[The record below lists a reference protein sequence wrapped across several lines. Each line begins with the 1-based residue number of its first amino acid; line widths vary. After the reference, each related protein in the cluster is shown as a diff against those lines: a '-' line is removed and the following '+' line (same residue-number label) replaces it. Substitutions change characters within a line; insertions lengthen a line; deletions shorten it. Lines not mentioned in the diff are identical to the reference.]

1 MKRLRWVSAF
11 GLAAVVWSAGLV
23 VGHAVAAKAETVA
36 LTAAEQAAFAAA
48 APTPEPLREQPAP
61 VAARS
66 EWATFIYILG
76 RNSAV
81 YIWLLAGLCSVGAVT
96 FAVLAYNG
104 VQLGITI
111 GLALQAGVPGG
122 QLVDLL
128 LPHGVLEMGA
138 FFVAGAVGFQGA
150 RLGSWSR
157 HGWDFVKSLR
167 LGSVLVFGLA
177 ALTCAAAVEAFVTL
191 RMAPVHA

>member
-11 GLAAVVWSAGLV
+11 ALAAVVWSAGLV
-23 VGHAVAAKAETVA
+23 AGHAVAAKAETVI
-36 LTAAEQAAFAAA
+36 LTAAEQAALAAA
-48 APTPEPLREQPAP
+48 SPALEQPREQPME
-61 VAARS
+61 ARS
-66 EWATFIYILG
+66 KWATFVYILG

-138 FFVAGAVGFQGA
+138 FFIAGAVGFQGA
-150 RLGSWSR
+150 RLGAWSR

-191 RMAPVHA
+191 HMVPARA

>member
-23 VGHAVAAKAETVA
+23 AGHAVSAKAETVI

-48 APTPEPLREQPAP
+48 APALEQRREQP
-61 VAARS
+61 VEARS

-81 YIWLLAGLCSVGAVT
+81 YVWLLAGLCSVGAVT

-150 RLGSWSR
+150 RLGAWSR

>member
-11 GLAAVVWSAGLV
+11 ALAAVVWSAGLV
-23 VGHAVAAKAETVA
+23 AGHAVAAKAETVS
-36 LTAAEQAAFAAA
+36 LTAAEQAALAAA
-48 APTPEPLREQPAP
+48 SPAPEQPREQSMET
-61 VAARS
+61 RS
-66 EWATFIYILG
+66 KWATFVYILG

-104 VQLGITI
+104 VQLGITV

-138 FFVAGAVGFQGA
+138 FFIAGAVGFQGA
-150 RLGSWSR
+150 RLGAWSR

-191 RMAPVHA
+191 HMVPARA